1 MGRKK
6 NQQKENNSNEKKSKE
21 NEADNEPKN
30 KFDFS
35 LSTDVKRNV
44 AGVTLFTLAVLV
56 ALGFL
61 GYAGLVGEFL
71 NKIVGQTIG
80 WAKLIFPLFLILA
93 GIVLFF
99 RKETI
104 FYVTKLIGL
113 FIVFISITGLLH
125 WFFDASK
132 MQAVA
137 QQGKGGGY
145 VGYVVAYSS
154 IKYLGN
160 AGSLVV
166 ILAVLLLGVIIAFE
180 FSIVNFIDRFRRKKS
195 DDNLFDG
202 ATEND
207 FSEVE
212 PEENQSTLESRED
225 VGDEQ
230 AQQKEMEKLA
240 KENIA
245 KIKFVEGRDQFIS
258 PDLTDDEEERE
269 DGPFSKKSLSDR
281 NAGVNFMKK
290 PKTSKWKFPPVDIL
304 EKATGVAKGGDV
316 ELNAQL
322 IENALGNFGID
333 VERGEIKVGPS
344 VTQYSFR
351 PAVGVKIAKI
361 LALQND
367 LSLALSNT
375 IRIEAP
381 IPGKSLIG
389 IEVPNKSASFVRLRS
404 ILESKDFK
412 NRKSNLS
419 IALGEDVSG
428 NYIFGSL
435 DKMPHLMV
443 AGATGTGKSVCVNS
457 IITMLLY
464 QNSPEELKFIMV
476 DPKRVELSLYNG
488 IAHLLTPVIVEN
500 AKVVNTLKWA
510 VGEMERRYKLF
521 QEAGVRDIISFKEK
535 LKRGEKRK
543 LVDAETGE
551 VSEEDYSNIPYIV
564 IVVDELA
571 DLMGSHGK
579 EVEGAIVRIAQM
591 ARAVGIHLIISTQR
605 PSVEVITGL
614 IKANITTRISFQ
626 VATQIDSRTIL
637 DMAGAE
643 KLLGNGDC
651 LYLSANSSK
660 PQRIQGVFVTEKEVK
675 EIVSFIKNENERD
688 IVEEEKFS
696 EVTSGGAVSV
706 AQDLD
711 NFNAYNDENND
722 DLYEAAKKE
731 ILQSKKASA
740 SFLQR
745 RLRVGYARAAR
756 LLDILEEKGVVG
768 PSDGAKPRE
777 IYGLP
782 PSEGTVYNDDTADQQ
797 KRDKWEM

>member
-6 NQQKENNSNEKKSKE
+6 KQSANWRKEKENIAEGSVEK
-21 NEADNEPKN
+21 

-35 LSTDVKRNV
+35 LSSDVKRNV
-44 AGVTLFTLAVLV
+44 AGVVFFTLAILV
-56 ALGFL
+56 SLGFF
-61 GYAGLVGEFL
+61 GYAGVVGQFL
-71 NKIVGQTIG
+71 NKLVGQAVG
-80 WAKLIFPLFLILA
+80 WAKFVFPIFLILA
-93 GIVLFF
+93 GVVLFF
-99 RKETI
+99 RKKTI
-104 FYVTKLIGL
+104 FYVTKLVGL
-113 FIVFISITGLLH
+113 LVVFVSITGMLH
-125 WFFDASK
+125 WFFDTAK

-137 QQGKGGGY
+137 EAGKGGGY
-145 VGYVVAYSS
+145 LGYAVAHAS

-160 AGSLVV
+160 AGSFVV
-166 ILAVLLLGVIIAFE
+166 ITALFLLGVIIAFE
-180 FSIVNFIDRFRRKKS
+180 FSIVNFIMRFRKK
-195 DDNLFDG
+195 
-202 ATEND
+202 EIIND
-207 FSEVE
+207 ESIEGSQE
-212 PEENQSTLESRED
+212 REALANGELLDSNNDLTKEIDQEGHKTLEE
-225 VGDEQ
+225 E
-230 AQQKEMEKLA
+230 KERVALA

-245 KIKFVEGRDQFIS
+245 KIEFVEGRDQFIS
-258 PDLTDDEEERE
+258 PELEEDNGGGVE
-269 DGPFSKKSLSDR
+269 DQFTRKNLETLANAQIARRKSG
-281 NAGVNFMKK
+281 A
-290 PKTSKWKFPPVDIL
+290 KWKFPPVDIL
-304 EKATGVAKGGDV
+304 EKASGVAKGGDV

-322 IENALGNFGID
+322 IENALRNFGIE

-389 IEVPNKSASFVRLRS
+389 IEVPNKSSSLVRLRS

-412 NRKSNLS
+412 NRKSNLT

-457 IITMLLY
+457 IIMMLLY

-488 IAHLLTPVIVEN
+488 IGHLATPVIVDN
-500 AKVVNTLKWA
+500 AKVVNTLRWA
-510 VGEMERRYKLF
+510 VSEMERRYKLF
-521 QEAGVRDIISFKEK
+521 QEVGVRDIISYKDK
-535 LKRGEKRK
+535 VKNGEKRK
-543 LVDAETGE
+543 LIDAETGE
-551 VSEEDYSNIPYIV
+551 VEEVDLDNIPYFVIV
-564 IVVDELA
+564 IDELA
-571 DLMGSHGK
+571 DLMVSHGK

-591 ARAVGIHLIISTQR
+591 ARAVGIHLIVSTQR

-614 IKANITTRISFQ
+614 IKANIATRISFK
-626 VATQIDSRTIL
+626 VASQIDSRTVL

-643 KLLGNGDC
+643 KLLGNGDM
-651 LYLSANSSK
+651 LYASAGGLK

-675 EIVSFIKNENERD
+675 EIVKFIRDENKRD
-688 IVEEEKFS
+688 IIEEEKFT
-696 EVTSGGAVSV
+696 EATSGGAISV
-706 AQDLD
+706 AQELD
-711 NFNAYNDENND
+711 NFNGFSDENND
-722 DLYEAAKKE
+722 ELYEAAKKE
-731 ILQSKKASA
+731 IMQSKKASA

-768 PSDGAKPRE
+768 PADGAKARE

-782 PSEGTVYNDDTADQQ
+782 EEVGTVYNDDMTDQQ
-797 KRDKWEM
+797 KRDKWEI

>member
-6 NQQKENNSNEKKSKE
+6 KIIKEKEAVLDKSIG
-21 NEADNEPKN
+21 N
-30 KFDFS
+30 KLDFS
-35 LSTDVKRNV
+35 LSSDVKRNA
-44 AGVTLFTLAVLV
+44 AGVILFTLAVLV
-56 ALGFL
+56 ILGFF
-61 GYAGLVGEFL
+61 GYAGVVGEFL
-71 NKIVGQTIG
+71 NKLVGQTIG
-80 WAKLIFPLFLILA
+80 WTKFIFPLFLVLA
-93 GIVLFF
+93 GVVLFF
-99 RKETI
+99 RKKTI
-104 FYVTKLIGL
+104 FYVTKLAGL
-113 FIVFISITGLLH
+113 LVVFISITGLFH
-125 WFFDASK
+125 WFFEPAK
-132 MQAVA
+132 MRAMAQA
-137 QQGKGGGY
+137 GRGGGY
-145 VGYVVAYSS
+145 TGYIVAHFLL
-154 IKYLGN
+154 KYLGN

-166 ILAVLLLGVIIAFE
+166 ILALFLLGVIIAFE
-180 FSIVNFIDRFRRKKS
+180 FSIINFIERFRKTNAENETKEIGGDVETTVRE
-195 DDNLFDG
+195 NNVE
-202 ATEND
+202 TEERGN
-207 FSEVE
+207 
-212 PEENQSTLESRED
+212 PEEQVQNDTEMI
-225 VGDEQ
+225 GI
-230 AQQKEMEKLA
+230 KNEMEGA
-240 KENIA
+240 ANIA
-245 KIKFVEGRDQFIS
+245 KIKFVEGRDQFVS
-258 PDLTDDEEERE
+258 DEFEEDLGE
-269 DGPFSKKSLSDR
+269 GSFSHRGLLAGRVEQKKNRSL
-281 NAGVNFMKK
+281 
-290 PKTSKWKFPPVDIL
+290 KWKFPPVDIL
-304 EKATGVAKGGDV
+304 EKSTGVAKGGDV

-322 IENALGNFGID
+322 IEDALRNFGIE
-333 VERGEIKVGPS
+333 VERGEIKTGPS

-361 LALQND
+361 MALQND
-367 LSLALSNT
+367 LSLALAAP

-389 IEVPNKSASFVRLRS
+389 IEVPNKSSSFVRLRA

-412 NRKSNLS
+412 NRKSNLT

-457 IITMLLY
+457 IITTLLY

-500 AKVVNTLKWA
+500 AKVINTLKWA
-510 VGEMERRYKLF
+510 VSEMEKRYKLF
-521 QEAGVRDIISFKEK
+521 QEVGVRDIISYKEK
-535 LKRGEKRK
+535 FKSGEKRK
-543 LVDAETGE
+543 LIDGETGE
-551 VSEEDYSNIPYIV
+551 VSEEDLNNIPYIV

-591 ARAVGIHLIISTQR
+591 ARAVGIHLIVSTQR

-614 IKANITTRISFQ
+614 IKANITTRVAFQ

-643 KLLGNGDC
+643 KLLGNGDM
-651 LYLSANSSK
+651 LYTSASSPK

-675 EIVSFIKNENERD
+675 EIVKFIKNENQID
-688 IVEEEKFS
+688 IVAEEKAS
-696 EVTSGGAVSV
+696 EGITGSHASV
-706 AQDLD
+706 IEELD
-711 NFNAYNDENND
+711 NFNGFNDENND
-722 DLYEAAKKE
+722 ELYEAAKKE
-731 ILQSKKASA
+731 IMQSKKASA

-768 PSDGAKPRE
+768 PADGAKARE

-782 PSEGTVYNDDTADQQ
+782 EEAGTVYNDNIEDQE

>member
-6 NQQKENNSNEKKSKE
+6 KLAKEKENKTEESKE
-21 NEADNEPKN
+21 SR
-30 KFDFS
+30 FDFS
-35 LSTDVKRNV
+35 LSSDVKRNV
-44 AGVTLFTLAVLV
+44 AGVILFTLAVLT
-56 ALGFL
+56 ALGFF
-61 GYAGLVGEFL
+61 GYAGVVGKFL
-71 NKIVGQTIG
+71 DKLIGQAIG
-80 WAKLIFPLFLILA
+80 WAKFVFPLFLILA
-93 GIVLFF
+93 GVVLFF
-99 RKETI
+99 RKKTI
-104 FYVTKLIGL
+104 FYVTKLGGL
-113 FIVFISITGLLH
+113 LVIFVSITGMFH
-125 WFFDASK
+125 WFFDMSK
-132 MQAVA
+132 MEAVA
-137 QQGKGGGY
+137 KSGKGGGY
-145 VGYVVAYSS
+145 VGYVVAYAA
-154 IKYLGN
+154 IKFLGN
-160 AGSLVV
+160 AGSFVV
-166 ILAVLLLGVIIAFE
+166 ISALFLLGVIIAFE
-180 FSIVNFIDRFRRKKS
+180 FSIVNFTGRFKK
-195 DDNLFDG
+195 
-202 ATEND
+202 AETEQSAEETQND
-207 FSEVE
+207 AETRGQDYAEDEVQNE
-212 PEENQSTLESRED
+212 LEMVR
-225 VGDEQ
+225 DEQ
-230 AQQKEMEKLA
+230 RELEMLA
-240 KENIA
+240 KENIG

-258 PDLTDDEEERE
+258 DSLIGDEDESV
-269 DGPFSKKSLSDR
+269 DSPFSRKNLSAGGDNKKVR
-281 NAGVNFMKK
+281 NA
-290 PKTSKWKFPPVDIL
+290 KWKFPPVDIL
-304 EKATGVAKGGDV
+304 EKASGVAKGGDT

-322 IENALGNFGID
+322 IENALRNFGIE

-367 LSLALSNT
+367 LSLALSNI

-412 NRKSNLS
+412 NRKSNLTVA
-419 IALGEDVSG
+419 IGEDVSG

-457 IITMLLY
+457 IIMMLLY

-500 AKVVNTLKWA
+500 AKVINTLRWA
-510 VGEMERRYKLF
+510 VSEMEKRYKLF
-521 QEAGVRDIISFKEK
+521 QEVGVRDIISYKEK
-535 LKRGEKRK
+535 IKSGEKRK
-543 LVDAETGE
+543 LIDAETGE
-551 VSEEDYSNIPYIV
+551 VSEEDLKNIPYIV

-626 VATQIDSRTIL
+626 VATQIDSRTVL

-643 KLLGNGDC
+643 KLLGNGDL
-651 LYLSANSSK
+651 LYVSASSPK
-660 PQRIQGVFVTEKEVK
+660 PQRIQGVFVTEREVK
-675 EIVSFIKNENERD
+675 EIVKFIKDENKRD
-688 IVEEEKFS
+688 IVDEENFS
-696 EVTSGGAVSV
+696 NVITGGASTV
-706 AQDLD
+706 AQELD
-711 NFNAYNDENND
+711 NFNGFSDENND
-722 DLYEAAKKE
+722 ELYAAAKKE

-768 PSDGAKPRE
+768 PADGAKARE

-782 PSEGTVYNDDTADQQ
+782 EEAGTVYNNDDAADQQ

>member
-1 MGRKK
+1 
-6 NQQKENNSNEKKSKE
+6 
-21 NEADNEPKN
+21 
-30 KFDFS
+30 FS
-35 LSTDVKRNV
+35 LSSDVRRNV
-44 AGVTLFTLAVLV
+44 AGVILFTLAVLT

-61 GYAGLVGEFL
+61 GYAGVVGEFL
-71 NKIVGQTIG
+71 NRLIGQAIG
-80 WAKLIFPLFLILA
+80 WAKLIFPLFLVLA
-93 GIVLFF
+93 GVVLFF

-113 FIVFISITGLLH
+113 FVVFVSITGLFH
-125 WFFDASK
+125 WFFDPSR
-132 MQAVA
+132 MRAVA
-137 QQGKGGGY
+137 EAGRGGGY
-145 VGYVVAYSS
+145 VGYAVAYFS

-166 ILAVLLLGVIIAFE
+166 IVALLLLGVITAFE
-180 FSIVNFIDRFRRKKS
+180 FSIVSVIERFKRIKK
-195 DDNLFDG
+195 
-202 ATEND
+202 ENIEKEVMN
-207 FSEVE
+207 SEVE
-212 PEENQSTLESRED
+212 MSQDLESDDAFENTENM
-225 VGDEQ
+225 VDEQ
-230 AQQKEMEKLA
+230 LAQEETEMLA
-240 KENIA
+240 RENIA

-258 PDLTDDEEERE
+258 SELADDEDEG
-269 DGPFSKKSLSDR
+269 DSLFSKKTLSDENSSR
-281 NAGVNFMKK
+281 LAKK
-290 PKTSKWKFPPVDIL
+290 KTRTLKWKFPPVDIL

-316 ELNAQL
+316 DLNAQL
-322 IENALGNFGID
+322 IEDALRNFGIE
-333 VERGEIKVGPS
+333 VERGEIKTGPS

-367 LSLALSNT
+367 LSLALAAP

-389 IEVPNKSASFVRLRS
+389 IEVPNKSSSFVRLRS

-510 VGEMERRYKLF
+510 VSEMEKRYKLF

-591 ARAVGIHLIISTQR
+591 ARA
-605 PSVEVITGL
+605 
-614 IKANITTRISFQ
+614 
-626 VATQIDSRTIL
+626 
-637 DMAGAE
+637 
-643 KLLGNGDC
+643 
-651 LYLSANSSK
+651 
-660 PQRIQGVFVTEKEVK
+660 
-675 EIVSFIKNENERD
+675 
-688 IVEEEKFS
+688 
-696 EVTSGGAVSV
+696 
-706 AQDLD
+706 
-711 NFNAYNDENND
+711 
-722 DLYEAAKKE
+722 
-731 ILQSKKASA
+731 
-740 SFLQR
+740 
-745 RLRVGYARAAR
+745 
-756 LLDILEEKGVVG
+756 
-768 PSDGAKPRE
+768 
-777 IYGLP
+777 
-782 PSEGTVYNDDTADQQ
+782 
-797 KRDKWEM
+797 

>member
-6 NQQKENNSNEKKSKE
+6 KQSASWRKEKENQAEKLRGS
-21 NEADNEPKN
+21 

-35 LSTDVKRNV
+35 LPADAKRNIV
-44 AGVTLFTLAVLV
+44 GVILFTLAVLV
-56 ALGFL
+56 ALGFF
-61 GYAGLVGEFL
+61 GYAGMVGEFL
-71 NKIVGQTIG
+71 NKLVGQAIG
-80 WAKLIFPLFLILA
+80 WAKFIFPLFLILA
-93 GIVLFF
+93 GVVLFF

-104 FYVTKLIGL
+104 FYVTKLAGL
-113 FIVFISITGLLH
+113 LIVFVSITGLLH
-125 WFFDASK
+125 WFFEPAK
-132 MQAVA
+132 MRALAVA
-137 QQGKGGGY
+137 GKGGGF
-145 VGYVVAYSS
+145 VGYAMAHFS

-166 ILAVLLLGVIIAFE
+166 ILALLLLGIIIAFE
-180 FSIVNFIDRFRRKKS
+180 FSIAKFIERFRK
-195 DDNLFDG
+195 
-202 ATEND
+202 
-207 FSEVE
+207 E
-212 PEENQSTLESRED
+212 P
-225 VGDEQ
+225 
-230 AQQKEMEKLA
+230 
-240 KENIA
+240 KENINEEIKEETRIEA
-245 KIKFVEGRDQFIS
+245 EGEMQNDLENELLHDAEVIPEELGKNIGKIKFVEGRDQFVS
-258 PDLTDDEEERE
+258 AELEDDEGGLSE
-269 DGPFSKKSLSDR
+269 GLFSKKDLSGGQ
-281 NAGVNFMKK
+281 AKYKK
-290 PKTSKWKFPPVDIL
+290 TRSSKWKFPPVDIL
-304 EKATGVAKGGDV
+304 EKSTGVARGGDV

-322 IENALGNFGID
+322 IENALRNFGIE

-367 LSLALSNT
+367 LSLALSSI

-389 IEVPNKSASFVRLRS
+389 IEVPNKSSSFVRLRS

-412 NRKSNLS
+412 NRKSNLT

-500 AKVVNTLKWA
+500 AKVINTLKWA
-510 VGEMERRYKLF
+510 VSEMEKRYKLF
-521 QEAGVRDIISFKEK
+521 QEVGVRDILSYKEK
-535 LKRGEKRK
+535 IKSGEKRK
-543 LVDAETGE
+543 MVDAETGE
-551 VSEEDYSNIPYIV
+551 VSEEDLNNIPYIV

-591 ARAVGIHLIISTQR
+591 ARAVGIHLIVSTQR

-651 LYLSANSSK
+651 LYLSANSPK

-675 EIVSFIKNENERD
+675 EIVKFVKEENESKD
-688 IVEEEKFS
+688 ITDDQAEEITAGK
-696 EVTSGGAVSV
+696 TGSV
-706 AQDLD
+706 AVELD
-711 NFNAYNDENND
+711 NFNGFNDEGSD
-722 DLYEAAKKE
+722 ELYEMAKKE
-731 ILQSKKASA
+731 IMQSKKASA

-768 PSDGAKPRE
+768 PADGAKARE

-782 PSEGTVYNDDTADQQ
+782 EEAGTVYNDDTEDQQ